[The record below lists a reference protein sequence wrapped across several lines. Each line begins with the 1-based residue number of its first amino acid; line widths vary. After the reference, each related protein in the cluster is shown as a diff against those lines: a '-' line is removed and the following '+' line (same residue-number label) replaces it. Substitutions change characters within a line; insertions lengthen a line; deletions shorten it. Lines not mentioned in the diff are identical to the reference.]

1 MPKKKSKTKKNPKK
15 KRRSKTKKRSS
26 KKRRVKIRKK
36 ISKERKIIK
45 KKPSKRKKK
54 IKNNLNE
61 KKSTSNE
68 LIFKTKQEWIKNS
81 LANKAQYQNKY
92 NESIK
97 NNNLFWKKEGKRIT
111 DKTLQKIKDVKYSKE
126 EVRLNGMKMVH

>member
-1 MPKKKSKTKKNPKK
+1 MPKKKSKTKKKPKK

-45 KKPSKRKKK
+45 KKSSKRKKK

-97 NNNLFWKKEGKRIT
+97 NNNLFGKKKE
-111 DKTLQKIKDVKYSKE
+111 KE
-126 EVRLNGMKMVH
+126 LLG